1 MVILR
6 KKKNIITKVIINQ
19 FITEY
24 FNPTES
30 QFSFFLDIGHHI
42 MNNQNQ
48 PLFGKNSRTI
58 NSPITKVN
66 RSMSPITSISLN
78 NMDNNISQSNNVYS
92 IPSVNP
98 QSPFSMMLNNTLG
111 QNIPEINMRSTS
123 NSNINGNQTPAL
135 TSGLVTKSY
144 KFNDNSKEI
153 HKFILYIKN
162 KKQFNTS
169 KKLVDLAFFEFLERL
184 SNRKAIL
191 RSQVNTENTGVPVVT
206 FDGNLNES
214 KIIHISN
221 GKVKQH
227 KHSISLSS
235 EPKAVENH
243 KKNVSISSNNQS
255 HTTDFF
261 KQCDLCP
268 KSFDDPNNYRLH
280 KKQHVIMNGGKN
292 VCPKC
297 FKGFAR
303 TDAMKRHLGTK
314 TCDRNRKKLIEEN
327 NGVMPERP
335 PKELQLESELS
346 T

>member
-1 MVILR
+1 
-6 KKKNIITKVIINQ
+6 
-19 FITEY
+19 
-24 FNPTES
+24 
-30 QFSFFLDIGHHI
+30 

-58 NSPITKVN
+58 NSPITKIN
-66 RSMSPITSISLN
+66 RSMSPIPSISLN
-78 NMDNNISQSNNVYS
+78 NMENNLSQSNNVYS

-111 QNIPEINMRSTS
+111 QSIPEINMRSTGT
-123 NSNINGNQTPAL
+123 SNININQPSAL

-169 KKLVDLAFFEFLERL
+169 KKLIDLTFFEFLERL
-184 SNRKAIL
+184 SKKKATL
-191 RSQVNTENTGVPVVT
+191 RSQSNAENMGAPVVT

-214 KIIHISN
+214 KIVHISN
-221 GKVKQH
+221 GKAKQH
-227 KHSISLSS
+227 KQSISLSLES
-235 EPKAVENH
+235 KAADNH
-243 KKNVSISSNNQS
+243 KKHVSIPSASTA

-268 KSFDDPNNYRLH
+268 KTFDDPNNYRLH

-314 TCDRNRKKLIEEN
+314 TCDRNRKKLIDEN

>member
-1 MVILR
+1 M
-6 KKKNIITKVIINQ
+6 
-19 FITEY
+19 E
-24 FNPTES
+24 
-30 QFSFFLDIGHHI
+30 
-42 MNNQNQ
+42 NN
-48 PLFGKNSRTI
+48 L
-58 NSPITKVN
+58 
-66 RSMSPITSISLN
+66 
-78 NMDNNISQSNNVYS
+78 SQSNNVYS

-98 QSPFSMMLNNTLG
+98 QSPFSMVLNNTLG
-111 QNIPEINMRSTS
+111 QSIPEINMRSTGT
-123 NSNINGNQTPAL
+123 SNINNNQLSAL

-169 KKLVDLAFFEFLERL
+169 KKLIDLTFFEFLERL
-184 SNRKAIL
+184 SNKKATL
-191 RSQVNTENTGVPVVT
+191 RSQSNAENMGAPVVT

-214 KIIHISN
+214 KIVHISN
-221 GKVKQH
+221 GKAKQH
-227 KHSISLSS
+227 KQSISLSLES
-235 EPKAVENH
+235 KDADNH
-243 KKNVSISSNNQS
+243 KTNVSIPSANTT
-255 HTTDFF
+255 HTSDFF

-268 KSFDDPNNYRLH
+268 KTFDDPNNYRLH